1 MYPEDFIPTINPGDP
16 AHVSDTIQHDEN
28 EARRQRN
35 REARQR
41 KRDNGMTVFC
51 IGFVIGMALVVI
63 FF

>member
-1 MYPEDFIPTINPGDP
+1 MYPEDFIPTI
-16 AHVSDTIQHDEN
+16 QHNEN

-41 KRDNGMTVFC
+41 KRDKGMTVFC